1 MNIKETKELEN
12 SMVELTVEVT
22 GDEFKNAVDAAFR
35 KNLKKMNVPGFRR
48 GKAPRKVVE
57 RLYGEGVFYDD
68 AINALYP
75 SAYDDAVKESKISP
89 VDRPEVEV
97 ESVDANGF
105 VFKAK
110 VTVKPKVEVENY
122 KGIKVTRNVY
132 NVTDADVDKEI
143 EARRRQNQR
152 MVDVDRPAADKDS
165 VNINFEGFVDGKA
178 FDGGKAENFD
188 LVLGSGSFIP
198 GFEDQIVGKAKGD
211 EFDVNVTFPDDY
223 HVDDLKGKPAV
234 FKVKLNDIK
243 QIELPDVDDEFVKD
257 VSEFD
262 TLDEYKKDIKD
273 RLTKEKERQSES
285 ELDGEIIERL
295 LENTKVDI
303 PQVMIDNKAN
313 SMLSEFEQ
321 RLAGSGLNLKTY
333 LSYTGMDEAAM
344 KKSYEAEAAKQV
356 KVRLALEKVV
366 ELEKIV
372 IDQKDIDDEYQKIA
386 DAYKMPLD
394 QVKLYIPEQDITM
407 DVAVGKAVELIK
419 ANADITDK
427 KPEQK
432 AAKPKTAAKKPAAK
446 KTTTTKKPAAKKA
459 EPKE

>member
-394 QVKLYIPEQDITM
+394 QVKLYIPEKDITM

-446 KTTTTKKPAAKKA
+446 KTTTAKKPAAKKA

>member
-75 SAYDDAVKESKISP
+75 SAYDDAVEESKISP

-344 KKSYEAEAAKQV
+344 KKSYEAEAEKQV

-446 KTTTTKKPAAKKA
+446 KATAAKKPAAKKA

>member
-446 KTTTTKKPAAKKA
+446 KTTTAKKPAAKKA

>member
-303 PQVMIDNKAN
+303 PQVMIDNKAS

-344 KKSYEAEAAKQV
+344 KKSYEAEAEKQV

-446 KTTTTKKPAAKKA
+446 KATAAKKPAAKKA

>member
-321 RLAGSGLNLKTY
+321 RLAGSVLNLKTY

-446 KTTTTKKPAAKKA
+446 KTTTAKKPAAKKA

>member
-303 PQVMIDNKAN
+303 PQVMIDNKAS

-344 KKSYEAEAAKQV
+344 KKSYEAEAEKQV

-372 IDQKDIDDEYQKIA
+372 IESNNSLA
-386 DAYKMPLD
+386 D
-394 QVKLYIPEQDITM
+394 
-407 DVAVGKAVELIK
+407 
-419 ANADITDK
+419 
-427 KPEQK
+427 
-432 AAKPKTAAKKPAAK
+432 
-446 KTTTTKKPAAKKA
+446 
-459 EPKE
+459 

>member
-344 KKSYEAEAAKQV
+344 KKSYEAEAEKQV

-446 KTTTTKKPAAKKA
+446 KATAAKKPAAKKA